1 TGLGLS
7 NPEALIKLM
16 AQRSNCL
23 RVVARGAALAI
34 RQQERDLADSGEL
47 RRNNNVGKGQIVA
60 ADYTIIPD
68 IVDSNGNAGGM
79 NIGAAARAF
88 GGPYGALLGGLSTKK
103 SEAHALITLV
113 NTRTTEQEY
122 VAEGTAQKTDISLF
136 GGGGG
141 YNFSGAGGGYSN
153 TDIGKVVTAAYINA
167 FVDLISHMQQ
177 RMPGTASADAGVA
190 AYNVTNPI
198 VMRASAAPSAKQVR
212 NFAPGDLVYPT
223 GQKNGIWWEVDD
235 ETGNRGWVTSTGISP
250 RGGGGGGGVTPRP
263 RLPRRRPTAAAKL
276 LIYLSLSRA
285 GRNLPAGLS
294 FSAHPR
300 NATESDRWRRTTR
313 KSKSSFGMRSTRSR
327 PACSAWPAAHPATC
341 SP

>member
-1 TGLGLS
+1 MKIRSATVVALSAIALAMAASPASAQLGMDKKRPQGAPQQLPQCATPIGTVAIEEPTRDWWTGLGLS

-23 RVVARGAALAI
+23 RVVARGAALAM
-34 RQQERDLADSGEL
+34 RQQERDLGDSGEL
-47 RRNNNVGKGQIVA
+47 RRNSNIGKGQVVT

-88 GGPYGALLGGLSTKK
+88 GGTYGALLGGLSTKK

-153 TDIGKVVTAAYINA
+153 TDIGKVVTAAYIVA
-167 FVDLISHMQQ
+167 FNDLVGHMQQ
-177 RMPGTASADAGVA
+177 RMPGTASADAGIS
-190 AYNVTNPI
+190 AYSVTGPV
-198 VMRASAAPSAKQVR
+198 VMRATAAPSAKLVR

-223 GQKNGIWWEVDD
+223 GQKNGIWWEV
-235 ETGNRGWVTSTGISP
+235 
-250 RGGGGGGGVTPRP
+250 
-263 RLPRRRPTAAAKL
+263 
-276 LIYLSLSRA
+276 
-285 GRNLPAGLS
+285 
-294 FSAHPR
+294 
-300 NATESDRWRRTTR
+300 
-313 KSKSSFGMRSTRSR
+313 
-327 PACSAWPAAHPATC
+327 
-341 SP
+341 

>member
-1 TGLGLS
+1 MRIRSATAVAFSVIALAMAASPASAQLGMDNKRPQGAPQQLPQCATPIGTVAIEEPTRDWWTGLGLS
-7 NPEALIKLM
+7 NPESLIKLM

-23 RVVARGAALAI
+23 RVVARGAALAM
-34 RQQERDLADSGEL
+34 RQQERDLGDSGEL
-47 RRNNNVGKGQIVA
+47 RRNSNIGKGQVVT

-68 IVDSNGNAGGM
+68 IVDSNANAGGM
-79 NIGAAARAF
+79 NIGGVARAF

-141 YNFSGAGGGYSN
+141 WNYGAVGGGYGN
-153 TDIGKVVTAAYINA
+153 TDIGKVVSAAYINA
-167 FVDLISHMQQ
+167 FTDLIGHMQQ
-177 RMPGTASADAGVA
+177 RMPGTASADAGIA
-190 AYNVTNPI
+190 AYTVTNPI
-198 VMRASAAPSAKQVR
+198 VMRANAAPSAKQVR

-250 RGGGGGGGVTPRP
+250 RGGGGGGASMPP
-263 RLPRRRPTAAAKL
+263 
-276 LIYLSLSRA
+276 
-285 GRNLPAGLS
+285 
-294 FSAHPR
+294 
-300 NATESDRWRRTTR
+300 
-313 KSKSSFGMRSTRSR
+313 
-327 PACSAWPAAHPATC
+327 PAAYGRR
-341 SP
+341 